1 LYIFGSKRYRKSNNR
16 KMLRRRELFPA
27 EKAVLTAT
35 LRKGHRD
42 LPVFFDELND
52 AFEAHDA
59 EEYGR
64 IAGAMR
70 ALLARHDVRTK
81 RSFIRW
87 RKRGEPA
94 IKIPSK

>member
-1 LYIFGSKRYRKSNNR
+1 
-16 KMLRRRELFPA
+16 MLRRRELFPA
-27 EKAVLTAT
+27 VEGGAETVLTAT

-52 AFEAHDA
+52 ALEAHDA

-70 ALLARHDVRTK
+70 ALLARHDEKEEAELYPLVQAQLV
-81 RSFIRW
+81 
-87 RKRGEPA
+87 GN
-94 IKIPSK
+94 